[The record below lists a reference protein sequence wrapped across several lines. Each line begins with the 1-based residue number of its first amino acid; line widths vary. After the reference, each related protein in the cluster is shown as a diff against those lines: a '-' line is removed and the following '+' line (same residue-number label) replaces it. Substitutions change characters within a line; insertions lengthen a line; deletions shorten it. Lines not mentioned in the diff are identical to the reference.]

1 MTNVVHFPLEKR
13 QQKII
18 SEFEKI
24 DNSILDLTDD
34 LLSEILTILYEEGY
48 HFDIEDYE
56 YDTSFVFE
64 SIRSLLCKLNN
75 IEHPLQEFCEE
86 MFETVLAVNSEADK
100 QLEFDI

>member
-1 MTNVVHFPLEKR
+1 MTNVVHFPLERR

-24 DNSILDLTDD
+24 DNSILNLTDEI
-34 LLSEILTILYEEGY
+34 LSEILYILYDEGY
-48 HFDIEDYE
+48 TFDAEELE

-64 SIRSLLCKLNN
+64 SIRSMICRLNN

-86 MFETVLAVNSEADK
+86 MFETVLADK